1 MTPMV
6 LTFAGKIASGKSTL
20 SRQVATAWNWPWA
33 SFGDYVRA
41 EAQRQGMDPNSR
53 SVLQQVSDQILGRG
67 WHPFCRA
74 VLETAQWTDGTTVV
88 LDGVRHSEALTTL
101 RDMVF
106 PQRVALVF
114 VTTPDVVREER
125 LQGRGMV
132 SENLQVSE
140 HHASE
145 LQVHTTLINAA
156 DLIVDG
162 TLAIDEATHV
172 VLDWLSQG
180 IVNLSS
186 IHREMRDSATF

>member
-20 SRQVATAWNWPWA
+20 SRHVATALNWPWT

-41 EAQRQGMDPNSR
+41 EAQRQGMNPNSR
-53 SVLQQVSDQILGRG
+53 PVLQQVSDQILGRG

-74 VLETAQWTDGTTVV
+74 VLETAQWTDRTNIV

-101 RDMVF
+101 RDIVF
-106 PQRVALVF
+106 PHRVALVF
-114 VTTPDVVREER
+114 VNTPDILRKER

-145 LQVHTTLINAA
+145 LQARTTLINAA
-156 DLIVDG
+156 DLIIDG
-162 TLAIDEATHV
+162 TLSIDEATHGV
-172 VLDWLSQG
+172 IDWLSQPSPG
-180 IVNLSS
+180 KS
-186 IHREMRDSATF
+186 